1 MDRSI
6 SRRQTMKL
14 FCGVA
19 VTGSLAGCTDD
30 ENAADN
36 STTTTTT
43 QEPTPTATQ
52 TATPST
58 ETPEPTATEQPTT
71 TTETT
76 EQASGEE
83 VSFST
88 SDDRTVKGTLYG
100 SGSCAVI
107 FAPGSEYDRTDWEPQ
122 ASTVAGEGHTALTIS
137 LNADNRAANPK
148 TIAGAVS
155 YLQDE
160 QGAETVV
167 AVGASSGA
175 NAIVKANTISGTNL
189 DGSAIISAGEGDSY
203 ATELSGRLLF
213 VVGKNDETR
222 YVQTTKGMHQQAPD
236 PKRLEELP
244 TDGHGQGIFETD
256 QGDALTNIIVE
267 FSNTVCS
274 G

>member
-1 MDRSI
+1 
-6 SRRQTMKL
+6 MKL

-19 VTGSLAGCTDD
+19 ITGSLAGCTAD
-30 ENAADN
+30 ENAAEN
-36 STTTTTT
+36 STTTE
-43 QEPTPTATQ
+43 EPTTTATQ
-52 TATPST
+52 TSTPST

-71 TTETT
+71 TTTTETT
-76 EQASGEE
+76 EQASGET
-83 VSFST
+83 VSFQT
-88 SDDRTVKGTLYG
+88 SDDRTVEGTLYG
-100 SGSCAVI
+100 NGSCAVI

-122 ASTVAGEGHTALTIS
+122 ASTVAGEGHTALTVS
-137 LNADNRAANPK
+137 LDSDNRTGNPK
-148 TIAGAVS
+148 TIAGAAS

-175 NAIVKANTISGTNL
+175 NAVVKANTISGTNL

-256 QGDALTNIIVE
+256 QSDALANMIVE